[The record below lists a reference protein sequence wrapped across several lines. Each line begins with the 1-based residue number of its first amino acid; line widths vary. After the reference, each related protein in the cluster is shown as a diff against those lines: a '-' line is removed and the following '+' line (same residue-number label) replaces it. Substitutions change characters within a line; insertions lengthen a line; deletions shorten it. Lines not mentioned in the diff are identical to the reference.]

1 MTVYGF
7 ISSLVWAVVVIY
19 GIWRLGQ
26 VLDTRFDPPEQDEP
40 VMVPLDL
47 QAFIARFTSD
57 WAKADAAKSIRE
69 RYAVSRDWNVVR
81 RAVGL
86 GVIDG

>member
-1 MTVYGF
+1 MTIYGF
-7 ISSLVWAVVVIY
+7 IASIVWAVVVAY

-26 VLDTRFDPPEQDEP
+26 ILDNRFDPPEQDEIIAI
-40 VMVPLDL
+40 PLDL
-47 QAFIARFTSD
+47 QAFIARFASD

-86 GVIDG
+86 GTID